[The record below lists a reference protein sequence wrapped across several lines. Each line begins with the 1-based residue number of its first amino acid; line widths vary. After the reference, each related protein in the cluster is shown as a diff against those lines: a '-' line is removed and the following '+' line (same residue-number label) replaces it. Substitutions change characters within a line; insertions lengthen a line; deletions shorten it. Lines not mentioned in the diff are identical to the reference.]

1 MTHRLVLSLLLFN
14 LAGSGVVAFGD
25 DTDRVKYFDQK
36 VKPILIG
43 RCLKCHATSREGG
56 LDLTTRKTALAG
68 SESGVVLVPGNP
80 DESRLFELVSSDEM
94 PPDEA
99 LNELQ
104 VAILRQ
110 WIVAGAYFPDA
121 PLDPLEMTT
130 DKRAG
135 YDWWSLQPIGVVE
148 PPEIPTAPAVWQAN
162 PIDRFVLAKLSE
174 KNLEPSAP
182 AVPRV
187 LIRRAT
193 YDLSGL
199 PPSPEEVRQ
208 FLTACER
215 ETGSAVQVGEKAYG
229 LLIDRLLALPHYGE
243 QWGRHWLDVVRFGE
257 STGFEQNHLITD
269 AWPFRDYIIRSLNN
283 DKPFDQLVKEHLAG
297 DRIDGENPD
306 VKVGTAFLV
315 CGPFDAVGNQDP
327 VKRRQIRANTVDEI
341 IRATGETFLGL
352 TVGCGRCHDHKFDPI
367 SQRDYYQLYAT
378 FDGVTHGSQ
387 CVSPKH
393 EQDRYNR
400 QLEALAKIAGDS
412 TKKKKEL
419 TDVVLARAEE
429 KAAKYERSWTRESVS
444 QQLTEEK
451 FRPVEV
457 QYVRL
462 MVEHVD
468 SNVHA
473 SIAYRLDEFEI
484 WSAKD
489 QPRNVALAT
498 AGGEASGSSRIAAD
512 FMGAYDA
519 NLTIDG
525 DYNAW
530 WLATS
535 PSLTI
540 KLARPEVIDRVT
552 FSSDRPNAVGSQG
565 RAGFPCEYR
574 IEVSSDGENWQE
586 VASSHNR
593 EPANKE
599 HRDIRL
605 YLAERTVAESAL
617 IAAQDAVIGDVNK
630 RIAELPKLTT
640 WQIGKFH
647 QPQDKTYIFLGG
659 DTQRPGDEVV
669 PASPTMLANVR
680 TYELKSDA
688 AEGDRR
694 MALAEWLVAPNN
706 PLTPRVLANRI
717 WHYHFGT
724 GIVATPSDFG
734 FMGDRPSHPR
744 LLDWLSDKLQHDGWR
759 IKPLHRQI
767 MLSQTYRQASGH
779 RAEAARIDADS
790 RLLWRFPPRRLT
802 GEEIRDTMLAVAGRL
817 DTRMGGQG
825 YTLYRYLEDN
835 VATYVPLDKHPP
847 ESYRRA
853 VYHHRARATQ
863 IDLITDFD
871 GPDCAFAAPR
881 RSATISP
888 LQVLTLLNHSFTLD
902 MAGCLSERLEWDA
915 GEAPVAQVRRAFQL
929 AFVREPATEE
939 IVAAA
944 ALVESHGLRAFCRA
958 LLNSSELIYID

>member
-1 MTHRLVLSLLLFN
+1 MTHRLILSLLLCN
-14 LAGSGVVAFGD
+14 LAGSGIVALGD
-25 DTDRVKYFDQK
+25 DMDRVKYFDEK

-56 LDLTTRKTALAG
+56 LDLTTPKTALAG
-68 SESGVVLVPGNP
+68 GESGVVLVPGNP
-80 DESRLFELVSSDEM
+80 DESRLFELVSSGEM

-110 WIVAGAYFPDA
+110 WIVAGAYFPETA
-121 PLDPLEMTT
+121 LDPLEMTT

-148 PPEIPTAPAVWQAN
+148 PPEIPTAPAAWRAN

-199 PPSPEEVRQ
+199 PPSPAEVRQ
-208 FLTACER
+208 FLMACER
-215 ETGSAVQVGEKAYG
+215 ETGSAEQVGEKAYA

-378 FDGVTHGSQ
+378 FEGVTHGSQ
-387 CVSPKH
+387 YVSPQQ
-393 EQDRYNR
+393 EQDRYNS
-400 QLEALAKIAGDS
+400 QLEALTKIAGDS

-419 TDVVLARAEE
+419 TDIVLARAEE

-462 MVEHVD
+462 LVEHVD
-468 SNVHA
+468 SNVHS

-540 KLARPEVIDRVT
+540 KLARPEVIDRVR

-593 EPANKE
+593 KPANKE

-688 AEGDRR
+688 PEGDRR

-744 LLDWLSDKLQHDGWR
+744 LLDWLSDKLQQDGWR

-835 VATYVPLDKHPP
+835 VATYVPLEKHPS

-863 IDLITDFD
+863 IDLVTDFD

-881 RSATISP
+881 RSTTISP

-915 GEAPVAQVRRAFQL
+915 GETPVAQVRRAFQL
-929 AFVREPATEE
+929 AFMREPGTEE
-939 IVAAA
+939 IAAA
-944 ALVESHGLRAFCRA
+944 TALIESHGLRAFCRA

>member
-1 MTHRLVLSLLLFN
+1 MNQAEEFQVNSCLPTNYEIESHREWSMVGRKFLSVLLGRSIMAIEVRLASSAVALIPLSRRSGKPLTHRLILPLLLFVI
-14 LAGSGVVAFGD
+14 ADSAPVALSD
-25 DTDRVKYFDQK
+25 DV
-36 VKPILIG
+36 
-43 RCLKCHATSREGG
+43 SR
-56 LDLTTRKTALAG
+56 T
-68 SESGVVLVPGNP
+68 
-80 DESRLFELVSSDEM
+80 
-94 PPDEA
+94 
-99 LNELQ
+99 
-104 VAILRQ
+104 I
-110 WIVAGAYFPDA
+110 
-121 PLDPLEMTT
+121 DPLEVTT

-148 PPEIPTAPAVWQAN
+148 PPEIPSAPVEWRAN
-162 PIDRFVLAKLSE
+162 PIDHFVLAKLRESE
-174 KNLEPSAP
+174 LEPSGP
-182 AVPRV
+182 ASPRV

-193 YDLSGL
+193 YDLIGL
-199 PPSPEEVRQ
+199 PPSPEVVAQ
-208 FLTACER
+208 FLTDCEQ
-215 ETGSAVQVGEKAYG
+215 ETGSAEQVGEKAYAA
-229 LLIDRLLALPHYGE
+229 LIDRLLALPHYGE

-257 STGFEQNHLITD
+257 STGFEQNLLITD
-269 AWPFRDYIIRSLNN
+269 AWPFRDYIIRSLND
-283 DKPFDQLVKEHLAG
+283 DKPFDQLAKEHLAG
-297 DRIDGENPD
+297 DRIDVENPD
-306 VKVGTAFLV
+306 VVVGTTFLV
-315 CGPFDAVGNQDP
+315 CGPCDEVGNQDP
-327 VKRRQIRANTVDEI
+327 VKKRQIRANAVDEI
-341 IRATGETFLGL
+341 IRATSETFLGL

-378 FDGVTHGSQ
+378 FDGVVHGSQ
-387 CVSPKH
+387 CVTPKH
-393 EQDRYNR
+393 EQDRYNS
-400 QLEALAKIAGDS
+400 QKDALEKIVEDL
-412 TKKKKEL
+412 TIKKKEL
-419 TDVVLARAEE
+419 TDAVLARAEE
-429 KAAKYERSWTRESVS
+429 KDAEYETSWTREPVS
-444 QQLTEEK
+444 QQLTEETFK
-451 FRPVEV
+451 PVEV

-468 SNVHA
+468 SNVHS
-473 SIAYRLDEFEI
+473 SIAYRLDEFEV
-484 WSAKD
+484 WSAAD

-530 WLATS
+530 WLPTS

-540 KLARPEVIDRVT
+540 KLARPELIDRVT

-586 VASSHNR
+586 VASSHDR
-593 EPANKE
+593 QPANQA
-599 HRDIRL
+599 HREIRL
-605 YLAERTVAESAL
+605 YLAERTVAESAM
-617 IAAQDAVIGDVNK
+617 IATQDADIGDVNK
-630 RIAELPKLTT
+630 RIAELPKLTM
-640 WQIGKFH
+640 WRIGKFR
-647 QPQDKTYIFLGG
+647 QPEDKTYIFLGG
-659 DTQRPGDEVV
+659 DVQRPGEEVV
-669 PASPTMLANVR
+669 PASPTMLASVR
-680 TYELKSDA
+680 PYELPSDA

-694 MALAEWLVAPNN
+694 LALAEWLVASNN

-734 FMGDRPSHPR
+734 FMGDPPSHPR